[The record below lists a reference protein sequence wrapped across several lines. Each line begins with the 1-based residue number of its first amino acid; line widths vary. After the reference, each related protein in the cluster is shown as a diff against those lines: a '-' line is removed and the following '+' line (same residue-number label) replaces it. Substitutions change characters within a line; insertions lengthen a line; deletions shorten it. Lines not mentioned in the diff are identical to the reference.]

1 MQFLTGLSLA
11 TWLKIGVGVALAAL
25 LWSWNSRGN
34 TIDDLR
40 SDLAEEVA
48 KHDITRASVIALE
61 TELANQNAEIER
73 QRVATDQAK
82 RDLAQAVEASAGSVD
97 IIDRLT
103 KSSRSA
109 PAGLACEPSETVR
122 SIWR

>member
-11 TWLKIGVGVALAAL
+11 TWLKIGAGVALAAL
-25 LWSWNSRGN
+25 LWSWHARGN
-34 TIDDLR
+34 AIDDLR
-40 SDLAEEVA
+40 GDLTEEMA

-61 TELANQNAEIER
+61 TEVANQNEEIER
-73 QRVATDQAK
+73 QRVATEQAK

-97 IIDRLT
+97 IIESLM